1 MYGGHM
7 AQQEVEVI
15 LARHLAEHLAL
26 PVFIV
31 DPEGNLIF
39 FNEPA
44 EAVLGLRFGDT
55 GLMPA
60 SEWSTMFEP
69 MDQAGN
75 TIPPEQ
81 LPLVIAMT
89 QSHPAHKGFWIRGL
103 DRKVRQIELTAF
115 PLVGQSGRISGA
127 VSIFWEVQP

>member
-1 MYGGHM
+1 M

-15 LARHLAEHLAL
+15 LARHLAENLAL
-26 PVFIV
+26 PIFIV
-31 DPEGNLIF
+31 DPQGNLLF

-44 EAVLGLRFGDT
+44 EALLGLRFGDT

-69 MDQAGN
+69 VEQDGKP
-75 TIPPEQ
+75 IPPEK

-89 QSHPAHKGFWIRGL
+89 HCHPAHKGFWIKDL
-103 DRKVRQIELTAF
+103 DKNMRQIELTAF
-115 PLVGQSGRISGA
+115 PIIGQSGRISAA
-127 VSIFWEVQP
+127 VAIFWEVPHES

>member
-1 MYGGHM
+1 M
-7 AQQEVEVI
+7 AATQQEVEVI

-26 PVFIV
+26 PVFII
-31 DPEGNLIF
+31 DPQGNLIF

-69 MDQAGN
+69 IDQAGN
-75 TIPPEQ
+75 PIASSE
-81 LPLVIAMT
+81 LPLIIAMT
-89 QSHPAHKGFWIRGL
+89 QAHPAHKAFWIRSL
-103 DRKVRQIELTAF
+103 DQKIRRIELTAF
-115 PLVGQSGRISGA
+115 PLLGQSGRISGA
-127 VSIFWEVQP
+127 VSIFWEVAS

>member
-1 MYGGHM
+1 M

-26 PVFIV
+26 PMFIV
-31 DPEGNLIF
+31 DPQGNLIF

-60 SEWSTMFEP
+60 SQWSTMFEP
-69 MDQAGN
+69 VDQAGN
-75 TIPPEQ
+75 RIAPEE
-81 LPLVIAMT
+81 LPLMIAMT
-89 QSHPAHKGFWIRGL
+89 HSHPAHKGFWIKGL
-103 DRKVRQIELTAF
+103 DQKIRQIELTAF
-115 PLVGQSGRISGA
+115 PLVGQSGRITGA
-127 VSIFWEVQP
+127 VSIFWEVPS